1 MEWLAVIIGTIAV
14 LFTVFSRGKDAGEN
28 KADKEVLGNVAK
40 AKKATDDVAGDDI
53 ATVRKRLRDN
63 ARK

>member
-28 KADKEVLGNVAK
+28 KKDAEVLDNVAK
-40 AKKATDDVAGDDI
+40 AKKAADAVAGDDTD
-53 ATVRKRLRDN
+53 AVRDRLRAN
-63 ARK
+63 AKK

>member
-28 KADKEVLGNVAK
+28 KKDAEVLDNVAK
-40 AKKATDDVAGDDI
+40 AKKAADDVAGDDI
-53 ATVRKRLRDN
+53 DTIRNRLRDN
-63 ARK
+63 AKK